1 MQVLNTSHLPNYAE
15 TRSTVIAKVLMATV
29 SLQYIYN
36 LAFNYTPESVRTA
49 FAGALLV
56 TFLCLAIYAAGRRP
70 EPWQKLIFWSLVLV
84 FVSWM
89 VSSTL
94 AFGKF
99 DLRQAALDVQVYLL
113 VFFLL
118 TFSHRLP
125 LGNLAFWATMVI
137 LVGVGFALFGEPILY
152 SAAGTTRPQP
162 ITGGDEVIFPTAY
175 FLAANVL
182 IIDTLRRFGILNPR
196 FAWPVLLLGVLA
208 VYLYGVRTT
217 WIILFVY
224 LVGVQFRQSVQ
235 FRTQMP
241 LLFAFG
247 LMGLG
252 VFFGLMD
259 FERIVGSPVG
269 TWGSGRVTA
278 FVERL
283 ELLAMRD
290 SALFLFGTGPGSDAQ
305 ATSIWWGLRT
315 SHSDVLNIFTER
327 GVLGFVSLLLFV
339 TALLVKV
346 KSMHGQIVFLAT
358 LAASAI
364 SNGFYSGNGIAFYY
378 FAAIAIAMSLEQKD
392 DSLARTHPSAPL
404 GDTAASPSTKPG

>member
-15 TRSTVIAKVLMATV
+15 TRSTVITKVLMATI

-36 LAFNYTPESVRTA
+36 LAFNYTPESIRTA

-56 TFLCLAIYAAGRRP
+56 IFLCLMIYSAVRRP
-70 EPWQKLIFWSLVLV
+70 EPWQKLVFWSLAMVI
-84 FVSWM
+84 VSWM

-94 AFGKF
+94 TFGKF

-113 VFFLL
+113 VVFLL

-125 LGNLAFWATMVI
+125 LGNLAFWATVVI
-137 LVGVGFALFGEPILY
+137 LVGVGFALFGQPIRY
-152 SAAGTTRPQP
+152 SGAGITRPQP
-162 ITGGDEVIFPTAY
+162 ITGGEEVIFPTAY
-175 FLAANVL
+175 FLTANVL
-182 IIDTLRRFGILNPR
+182 IIDTLRRFRILNPR
-196 FAWPVLLLGVLA
+196 IAWPLLLLGLLA
-208 VYLYGVRTT
+208 VYLYEVRTT

-224 LVGVQFRQSVQ
+224 LVGVQFRQSAQ

-241 LLFAFG
+241 LFFALG

-252 VFFGLMD
+252 VFFGLLD

-283 ELLAMRD
+283 ELLAMRE
-290 SALFLFGTGPGSDAQ
+290 SAMFLFGTGPGSDAQ

-339 TALLVKV
+339 TALLMKV
-346 KSMHGQIVFLAT
+346 KSMHGQIIFLAT

-378 FAAIAIAMSLEQKD
+378 FSAIAIAMSLEQED
-392 DSLARTHPSAPL
+392 ESLARAPAPAPL
-404 GDTAASPSTKPG
+404 GDAPASPSIKPG